1 MSRVIAVMFNK
12 SCGQI
17 INVGSDFRNYYA
29 YFKKRRRNYKKITQ
43 HQQLKF
49 LLQLMRWSLE
59 EGFFKFEI
67 KLLSNL
73 LVHTEVIRCQN
84 LKIFND

>member
-29 YFKKRRRNYKKITQ
+29 YFKKRRRKNNTTSTIKILITTNE
-43 HQQLKF
+43 
-49 LLQLMRWSLE
+49 ME
-59 EGFFKFEI
+59 EGFFKVEI
-67 KLLSNL
+67 KFS
-73 LVHTEVIRCQN
+73 
-84 LKIFND
+84 F

>member
-29 YFKKRRRNYKKITQ
+29 YFKKRRRYFFYNHKKKNNTTSTIKILITTNE
-43 HQQLKF
+43 
-49 LLQLMRWSLE
+49 ME
-59 EGFFKFEI
+59 EGF
-67 KLLSNL
+67 
-73 LVHTEVIRCQN
+73 
-84 LKIFND
+84 

>member
-29 YFKKRRRNYKKITQ
+29 YFKKRRRYFFYNHKKNNTTSTIKILITTNE
-43 HQQLKF
+43 
-49 LLQLMRWSLE
+49 ME
-59 EGFFKFEI
+59 EGF
-67 KLLSNL
+67 
-73 LVHTEVIRCQN
+73 
-84 LKIFND
+84 

>member
-29 YFKKRRRNYKKITQ
+29 YILKRGAEIIFFTTNNKKK
-43 HQQLKF
+43 
-49 LLQLMRWSLE
+49 
-59 EGFFKFEI
+59 
-67 KLLSNL
+67 
-73 LVHTEVIRCQN
+73 
-84 LKIFND
+84 